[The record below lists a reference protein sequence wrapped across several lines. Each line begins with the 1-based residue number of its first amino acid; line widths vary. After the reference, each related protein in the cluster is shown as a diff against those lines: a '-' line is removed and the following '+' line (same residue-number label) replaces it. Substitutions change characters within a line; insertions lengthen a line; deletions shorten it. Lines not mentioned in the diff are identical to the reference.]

1 MNRDDD
7 FRVRPGR
14 GKSGGGQKLK
24 PFVHQVMSAV
34 ERAGGRHGSRGR
46 SSTYSSFGRGRSAS
60 LSASRQLTSRARRV
74 TVKARVVRQSGTR
87 GSLKT
92 HLAYLGR
99 DGVTRNGE
107 RGQLFD
113 ARGEEV
119 DGATFAERCADDR
132 HHFRFIVAPEDASDL
147 ADLKAFT
154 RDLMQSSD
162 RDLGTRLD
170 WVAVDHW
177 NTEHPHIHV
186 LVRGAADDGSDLVIS
201 RDYIREGFRA
211 RAENL
216 VTLEL
221 GPRSDRDVAQAIAR
235 EVEAD
240 RWTRLDQALM
250 REAGQHDG
258 VIDIRPDGANAAD
271 PCRLQKIGRLQK
283 LEGLGLATE
292 TASGRWQLSE
302 TAEVTLRDLGIR
314 DDIIKR
320 MHRGLTDHG
329 LALSVERYDLAGE
342 TGTAPIIGRLVA
354 RGLDDELTGTA
365 FAIVDGIDGRT
376 HHIRLSDLDASGDS
390 TPGSIVE
397 LRRFEDAGGRQRA
410 ALATRS
416 DLSLGQ
422 QIGATGATWLDRRL
436 VAQDSSGL
444 EDAGFGAEVRAAMD
458 RRAGHLVVE
467 GLARRQG
474 QRLVLQRDLI
484 DTLRQRELGA
494 AAADLSRQTGLS
506 EKPAASGDYVT
517 GTYRQR
523 LSLASGRFAMI
534 DDGMGFQ
541 LVPWTLALEKHLGRH
556 VTGTLRHDGGV
567 DWSMGRKRGLG
578 L

>member
-7 FRVRPGR
+7 FRLRPGR
-14 GKSGGGQKLK
+14 VKSGGGQKLK

-34 ERAGGRHGSRGR
+34 ERAGGRHGSRRGVA
-46 SSTYSSFGRGRSAS
+46 SSSSFGRGRSAS
-60 LSASRQLTSRARRV
+60 LSASRRLTSRARRV

-92 HLAYLGR
+92 HLDYLRR
-99 DGVTRNGE
+99 DGVTRDGE

-113 ARGEEV
+113 ANGDAA
-119 DGATFAERCADDR
+119 DGASFAKRCADDR
-132 HHFRFIVAPEDASDL
+132 HHFRFIVAPEDAGDL
-147 ADLKAFT
+147 ADLKSFT
-154 RDLMQSSD
+154 RDLMEAAE

-186 LVRGAADDGSDLVIS
+186 LVRGVTDDSSDLVIS

-211 RAENL
+211 RAEHL
-216 VTLEL
+216 VTMEL
-221 GPRSDRDVAQAIAR
+221 GPRSDRDLAQAIAR
-235 EVEAD
+235 ELEAD
-240 RWTRLDQALM
+240 RWTKLDQALS
-250 REAGQHDG
+250 READQHDG
-258 VIDIRPDGANAAD
+258 VIDVRRDGASATD
-271 PCRLQKIGRLQK
+271 PFRLQMIGRLQK
-283 LEGLGLATE
+283 LERLGLATE
-292 TASGRWQLSE
+292 TPPGRWQLSD
-302 TAEVTLRDLGIR
+302 TAEATLRDLGIR

-320 MHRGLTDHG
+320 MHRGLTEHG
-329 LALSVERYDLAGE
+329 LERSVERFDIAGE
-342 TGTAPIIGRLVA
+342 TGMAPIIGRLVA

-376 HHIRLSDLDASGDS
+376 HHIRLADLDASGDS
-390 TPGSIVE
+390 APGSIVE

-416 DLSLGQ
+416 DLSLNQ
-422 QIGATGATWLDRRL
+422 QIGVTGATWLDRRL
-436 VAQDSSGL
+436 VAQDSAVH
-444 EDAGFGAEVRAAMD
+444 EDTGFGAEVMAAMD
-458 RRAGHLVVE
+458 RRADHLVAE

-494 AAADLSRQTGLS
+494 VAADLSRQTGLS
-506 EKPAASGDYVT
+506 ETPSASGDYVA

-541 LVPWTLALEKHLGRH
+541 LVPWTPALEKHLGRH

>member
-1 MNRDDD
+1 
-7 FRVRPGR
+7 
-14 GKSGGGQKLK
+14 
-24 PFVHQVMSAV
+24 
-34 ERAGGRHGSRGR
+34 
-46 SSTYSSFGRGRSAS
+46 
-60 LSASRQLTSRARRV
+60 
-74 TVKARVVRQSGTR
+74 
-87 GSLKT
+87 
-92 HLAYLGR
+92 
-99 DGVTRNGE
+99 
-107 RGQLFD
+107 
-113 ARGEEV
+113 
-119 DGATFAERCADDR
+119 
-132 HHFRFIVAPEDASDL
+132 
-147 ADLKAFT
+147 
-154 RDLMQSSD
+154 
-162 RDLGTRLD
+162 
-170 WVAVDHW
+170 
-177 NTEHPHIHV
+177 
-186 LVRGAADDGSDLVIS
+186 
-201 RDYIREGFRA
+201 
-211 RAENL
+211 
-216 VTLEL
+216 
-221 GPRSDRDVAQAIAR
+221 
-235 EVEAD
+235 
-240 RWTRLDQALM
+240 M